1 MTTPCAAISPW
12 RRWRPRAVHWLVG
25 NWSWRPLCISGS
37 GRDGVHWRQLSQV
50 VKGGGW
56 TFRIRPVATFPI
68 ARITQR
74 DSDQWSKGVTQHR
87 NFAPGGRL
95 VTAGDGNMVRVGH
108 IGHQRRASNGGRSTQ
123 GRTAVPVQ
131 EERPY
136 TCLHEHQ
143 KRNRF

>member
-1 MTTPCAAISPW
+1 MEY
-12 RRWRPRAVHWLVG
+12 
-25 NWSWRPLCISGS
+25 
-37 GRDGVHWRQLSQV
+37 
-50 VKGGGW
+50 
-56 TFRIRPVATFPI
+56 RIQTVATF
-68 ARITQR
+68 RMNGITQR
-74 DSDQWSKGVTQHR
+74 NFDHVISINGANGVTHHR

-108 IGHQRRASNGGRSTQ
+108 MGHQRQASNGARGNHSRI
-123 GRTAVPVQ
+123 AVPVQ